1 MKRLLPL
8 AFLLCATPLLA
19 QPGPPPEREGGAGR
33 PQRAYANPSALIAAD
48 IAFARLAREKGQW
61 TAFRETAAE
70 TAEMFDGGRM
80 AAKDL
85 LKDRKDPA
93 EPYKWAPRAAWISC
107 DGSAGLTI
115 GGASYPSG
123 GNGEYVTVW
132 ERQLKGKVAWKWVLD
147 DGAPLAKALPE
158 VDWVQGTVADCPV
171 RRRPDGEAPPQPGSK
186 RERKERARQMGKE
199 APVMPLAGPLPISTM
214 LAGSDAKTGQSRD
227 GSLAW
232 RSIVLPDGR
241 RHHTAWIWK
250 DGAMKPVF
258 DRVFP
263 EKGS

>member
-1 MKRLLPL
+1 MKRFLPL
-8 AFLLCATPLLA
+8 TFLLCATPLLA
-19 QPGPPPEREGGAGR
+19 QPGPPPEGEQGGPGR

-48 IAFARLAREKGQW
+48 IAFARLAREKGLW

-70 TAEMFDGGRM
+70 TAEMFDGKRVP
-80 AAKDL
+80 AKDL

-93 EPYKWAPRAAWISC
+93 EPFQWAPRAAWIAC

-115 GGASYPSG
+115 GGASYPGG

-132 ERQLKGKVAWKWVLD
+132 ERQFKGKQPWKWALD
-147 DGAPLAKALPE
+147 DGIRLAKALPE
-158 VDWVQGTVADCPV
+158 LDWVQGTVADCPV
-171 RRRPDGEAPPQPGSK
+171 RRRPEGEVPPQPGSR
-186 RERKERARQMGKE
+186 RERKEQDKA
-199 APVMPLAGPLPISTM
+199 APMMPLAGPLP
-214 LAGSDAKTGQSRD
+214 ASDAPAGADSKTGQSRD

-232 RSIVLPDGR
+232 RSTVLPDGS
-241 RHHTAWIWK
+241 RHHTAWMWK

-263 EKGS
+263 ANGA

>member
-1 MKRLLPL
+1 MKRLIPL
-8 AFLLCATPLLA
+8 ALLLCTTPLLA
-19 QPGPPPEREGGAGR
+19 QPAPPPEGEGGPGR

-61 TAFRETAAE
+61 TAFRETAAD
-70 TAEMFDGGRM
+70 TAEMFDGNRVP
-80 AAKDL
+80 AKAL

-93 EPYKWAPRAAWISC
+93 EPYKWAPRAAWIAC

-115 GGASYPSG
+115 GGASYPEG

-132 ERQLKGKVAWKWVLD
+132 ERQFKGKQAWKWVLD
-147 DGAPLAKALPE
+147 DGVALAKALPE
-158 VDWVQGTVADCPV
+158 LDWAQGTVADCPV
-171 RRRPDGEAPPQPGSK
+171 RRRPEGDVRPQPGSK
-186 RERKERARQMGKE
+186 RERKEQGKN
-199 APVMPLAGPLPISTM
+199 APVLPLAGPLP
-214 LAGSDAKTGQSRD
+214 ANNAPEGSDSKTGQSRD

-232 RSIVLPDGR
+232 RSTVLPDGS

-250 DGAMKPVF
+250 NSTMTQVF

-263 EKGS
+263 GKGA